1 MGEIEDYK
9 KGQSILRRFG
19 ILSSEQTEWL
29 NKCCEVDESRYKILN
44 GGSWYLDPITGLVNV
59 EGCFDCSGQGLKDFK
74 GIEFGVVTEGFD
86 CSNNLLTNL
95 IGAPRMMGEFL
106 DGEKKSPIRG
116 GNYFNCDNNLL
127 TSLEGAPKIFGSLGN
142 YTSDLRGRLSYRGN
156 PIDESVLASVH
167 IMMVERRIDFS
178 EALNIFKSGMESF
191 FSL

>member
-1 MGEIEDYK
+1 MGEIKDYK

-74 GIEFGVVTEGFD
+74 GIEFGVVTQGFD

-106 DGEKKSPIRG
+106 DGEKAANRG